1 MSLTKQ
7 HPSLALTLGVA
18 IVTALGLG
26 GCATYD
32 DDFAR
37 INTRLDSLDSQVQ
50 GAARSAESANQS
62 AQQANQR
69 LDSLESRVQRLE
81 SSPRRVPRG

>member
-7 HPSLALTLGVA
+7 HPSKALTLGVA
-18 IVTALGLG
+18 LAATLVLG

-37 INTRLDSLDSQVQ
+37 VNTRLDQLDTQVQ
-50 GAARSAESANQS
+50 GAAQSAEAANQS
-62 AQQANQR
+62 SQQANQR
-69 LDSLESRVQRLE
+69 LDSLEGRVQRLE
-81 SSPRRVPRG
+81 SSPGRVPRG

>member
-1 MSLTKQ
+1 MFPTKQ
-7 HPSLALTLGVA
+7 HLTLARTLGVA
-18 IVTALGLG
+18 VVAAIGLG

-37 INTRLDSLDSQVQ
+37 INSRLDQLDTRVQ
-50 GAARSAESANQS
+50 GAAQSAETASQS

-69 LDSLESRVQRLE
+69 LDQLESRVQQLE
-81 SSPRRVPRG
+81 TAPRRVPRG